1 MPGPLQWH
9 RRFEIITRLSQSD
22 ETHSAGREARG
33 VQIAPSVDCARLAP
47 GTCLRVFSV
56 CYFRVFVVNLALL
69 PLTVPTK
76 SVCDTWW
83 ACVKCVD
90 I

>member
-9 RRFEIITRLSQSD
+9 RRFEIVTRLSQSD

-56 CYFRVFVVNLALL
+56 CYVRVFSSSCKYA
-69 PLTVPTK
+69 VPFLYKAKGLRVPNGST
-76 SVCDTWW
+76 
-83 ACVKCVD
+83 
-90 I
+90 